1 MLCKWNKFG
10 FKNYNKSE
18 QMSEYLDIDSNKIE
32 EQKDYNS
39 EIL

>member
-1 MLCKWNKFG
+1 MLGKWNKFG
-10 FKNYNKSE
+10 LNNKSE